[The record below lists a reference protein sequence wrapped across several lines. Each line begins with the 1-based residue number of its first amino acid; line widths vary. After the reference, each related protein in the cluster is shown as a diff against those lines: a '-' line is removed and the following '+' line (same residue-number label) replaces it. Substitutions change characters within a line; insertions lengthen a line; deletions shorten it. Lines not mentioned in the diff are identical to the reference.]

1 LEKIINRKLGEW
13 KEKEKQWLGYASIG
27 RVNTKEPFLLW
38 ATDQDVF
45 MGKIFFTHLHK
56 PCGRVEKDR
65 RGRDRLPATLYL

>member
-45 MGKIFFTHLHK
+45 MGKIFFY
-56 PCGRVEKDR
+56 P
-65 RGRDRLPATLYL
+65 PP